1 MKKVLSIFNY
11 ISYLAYP
18 LMALSIF
25 LIYKPFFTEV
35 EQPLSYQSQ
44 GLLIMG
50 FALALV
56 SLKQQKE
63 SSKLNLY
70 IVKNPI
76 ILRSY
81 VLILGFIMI
90 AGCLFG
96 MYTYFNAEKAILR
109 EMALGIF
116 SLSLGGFGVLK
127 GVIEGVKKAEAQLLS
142 EA

>member
-1 MKKVLSIFNY
+1 MKKVLDIFNY

-25 LIYKPFFTEV
+25 LIYMPFFSEV
-35 EQPLSYQSQ
+35 EQPLTYQSQ
-44 GLLIMG
+44 GLLVMG

-63 SSKLNLY
+63 SSKLNLF
-70 IVKNPI
+70 VAKKPI

-90 AGCLFG
+90 AGSLFG

-127 GVIEGVKKAEAQLLS
+127 GVIEGVKKAEAQLS
-142 EA
+142 GDS